1 MIFSEAG
8 YNLIDEQWIP
18 VMTGTGHARLGL
30 RDVFREAGRIRLST
44 DAFERFVLT
53 RFMSA
58 ILLREPEK
66 NRKAKE

>member
-66 NRKAKE
+66 K